1 MIGSTCR
8 HPGLAA
14 MFRARNIGR
23 AAIVRPAG
31 DFFIPAAPSC
41 RPQKRS

>member
-1 MIGSTCR
+1 MIGR
-8 HPGLAA
+8 LPGLSA
-14 MFRARNIGR
+14 MFRARNICR

-41 RPQKRS
+41 RPQQRS

>member
-1 MIGSTCR
+1 MIGSTGR
-8 HPGLAA
+8 HPSLPE
-14 MFRARNIGR
+14 MFRARNMGR

-41 RPQKRS
+41 RPQMRS